1 MLQTSFLKEIVRKAC
16 FVDRHPL
23 FYCSLKITSMPNTLV
38 LIHGYSDTG
47 NSFKTW
53 RDDLVATGLYK
64 QADIQI
70 CNYLTL
76 TNEVTIKDIA
86 EGFDRALKL
95 QTNLNTNEPFDAMV
109 HSTGMLVL
117 RSWLTVYGR
126 HERVKRI
133 IAIAPA
139 SFGSPLAH
147 KGRSFIGALF
157 KGNRELGPDF
167 MEAGDLVLDGLE
179 LGSKFTWDLAHKDLL
194 DEHQVFYGPTDA
206 TPYVFTFCGN
216 KDYGGLRGLFTKSD
230 ATDGTVRWS
239 GCALNSRKIT
249 LDLTLSNEGSKMA
262 SITKWPIDERLNLMM
277 PFIPAPGL
285 NHATILESPSN
296 LLIEMV
302 SKALQVTSFDEYSKW
317 VTYATAATKDALSR
331 MGKWQ
336 QFLVHARDERGDPI
350 TDYNL
355 QLQTRKPGA
364 KKSDWSLVK
373 VDVHS
378 YAADNSYRCF
388 HINLDDIP
396 GFGNQELQVEF
407 IASSGTKLL
416 GYFKYIEDGP
426 TAIIPGPD
434 DPTFTMDLTPL
445 FKNADINFFYPFT
458 TTLIEIILNREPLP
472 LRDKNQIAGFL

>member
-1 MLQTSFLKEIVRKAC
+1 LPAILLLQ
-16 FVDRHPL
+16 
-23 FYCSLKITSMPNTLV
+23 KITAMPNTLV
-38 LIHGYSDTG
+38 LIHGYSDRG
-47 NSFKTW
+47 ESFKRW
-53 RDDLVATGLYK
+53 REELVAIGLYK
-64 QADIQI
+64 TEDIQI

-95 QTNLNTNEPFDAMV
+95 HTTLKANEPFDAMV

-157 KGNRELGPDF
+157 KGNRNMGPDF
-167 MEAGDLVLDGLE
+167 MEAGNLVLDGLE

-194 DEHQVFYGPTDA
+194 DEQKVFYGPTDH

-216 KDYGGLRGLFTKSD
+216 KDYSGLRGLFTKSD

-249 LDLTLSNEGSKMA
+249 LDLTRSRKSNDCT
-262 SITKWPIDERLNLMM
+262 SITKWPIDERINLMM
-277 PFIPAPGL
+277 PFIPVPGL
-285 NHATILESPSN
+285 NHTTIIEEPSK
-296 LLIEMV
+296 LLVEMV
-302 SKALQVTSFDEYSKW
+302 ARALQVTSFDDYTKW
-317 VTYATAATKDALSR
+317 VTYATTQTKDALSR

-336 QFLVHARDERGDPI
+336 QFLVRARDERGDSI

-355 QLQTRKPGA
+355 QLFTRQSGS
-364 KKSDWSLVK
+364 KKGKWDQVE
-373 VDVHS
+373 VDVHT
-378 YAADNSYRCF
+378 YAGDNSYRCF

-396 GFGNQELQVEF
+396 GNNDQELKVEF

-416 GYFKYIEDGP
+416 GYFEHIEDEA
-426 TAIIPGPD
+426 TAVPGPD
-434 DPTFTMDLTPL
+434 DPTFTMNLTPL
-445 FKNADINFFYPFT
+445 FKDTQISFFYPFT

-472 LRDKNQIAGFL
+472 LRMKNEIAWLM